1 MYGNAPKTLLCALS
15 SRNFYP
21 GVLWPQIFSCGVT
34 NTNQKFIA
42 VIDTTAPG
50 PDSGLV
56 ALRLVGTRVG
66 M

>member
-15 SRNFYP
+15 RNVYP
-21 GVLWPQIFSCGVT
+21 GVLWPQISSCGVT
-34 NTNQKFIA
+34 NTNQKCTA
-42 VIDTTAPG
+42 VIDTTTPG